1 MKILIRKSF
10 SQFIRE
16 AIPPLR
22 GARGGFCSCMINDK
36 CDESASDTPL
46 KGIITWKVLR
56 ANALCTIFSLFI
68 IASLAH
74 AQTQPTLHLRAEQQ
88 PLGAV
93 LEEFQ
98 RQSGIRLL
106 FANSMVDSFQV
117 SGALTGPPREVLNE
131 LLRSTPFYA
140 LQKSR
145 ELWVIAPR
153 DKAAKRFV
161 LSGTVIDAEDLHPLE
176 GAEIYI
182 PQSPVGAMT
191 DSLGRFELREVA
203 LGEHRVI
210 VKRIGYEDYAATLSV
225 AQDSA
230 AALNVVLAQ
239 KPVLAPEVV
248 VEEERL
254 AKTSPTILAQQV
266 LPKAQLT
273 LPPLRNDGEV
283 LELLHLQP
291 GVSRRD
297 AEDVFPHVE
306 GGSATEV
313 GIELDGMP
321 VFVPTY
327 SRNRRSIFSS
337 ATIQSLVLHRSGYSA
352 QFGEAMS
359 GIVALQSRAIRDVP
373 YRVHAAASSNGLALG
388 AKQHTE
394 KFGWLGFARVANL
407 DRELDWQNFS
417 ANDFY
422 NKLEYRPTENSSLAL
437 LALLSRGS
445 FTQSNSIA
453 SQYVTSHSLSLRY
466 ATNALALLLYHSG
479 LEGLQREAGIKMDFE
494 HALAP
499 ALQLKTGAHYLHL
512 ASRHYA
518 APDSVLPFKYLPGTF
533 NSPNEN
539 GVLLF
544 EQNARLFSPY
554 LELTS
559 AHQYWSST
567 IGVRVPMHMQS
578 RKAWGEPRLQF
589 TLKPHATLQ
598 LTLATGKYHQF
609 TDRSYASEVKSGDA
623 QGTGEYVIKALSQ
636 QPSHAWHWRAEIAQR
651 IHPEIIAAVA
661 AFKKSY
667 AFHDHFYLGRINYQ
681 IWQIPLA
688 SGRTTGTEFWL
699 AKTRGWFQGW
709 ISYTLHHQRYASA
722 GGASFRPYFHRGKI
736 FNAAFT
742 HYVLDRWQLKTS
754 YTSVSGF
761 PERDWISSRID
772 VRPDASAEEFAQTY
786 LTYDRPA
793 GSRTQFALGLSWL
806 FAGSDKPHTLELIGV
821 NMQEEER
828 TSRLLRSTFKL
839 WLGLQFFY

>member
-1 MKILIRKSF
+1 MVRWKLLNITVLLTLLSLTNF
-10 SQFIRE
+10 TS
-16 AIPPLR
+16 PL
-22 GARGGFCSCMINDK
+22 F
-36 CDESASDTPL
+36 
-46 KGIITWKVLR
+46 
-56 ANALCTIFSLFI
+56 
-68 IASLAH
+68 
-74 AQTQPTLHLRAEQQ
+74 AQTQPTIHLRAQQQ
-88 PLGAV
+88 PLGEV
-93 LEEFQ
+93 LVEFQ
-98 RQSGIRLL
+98 RQAGIRLL

-117 SGALTGPPREVLNE
+117 TGTLTGTPRDVLNE
-131 LLRSTPFYA
+131 LLRATPFHA

-153 DKAAKRFV
+153 DKSTKRLV

-182 PQSPVGAMT
+182 PQSPVGAIT
-191 DSLGRFELREVA
+191 DSLGRFQLREVA
-203 LGEHRVI
+203 LGEHRVV

-225 AQDSA
+225 AHDSA
-230 AALNVVLAQ
+230 RALNVVLAQ
-239 KPVLAPEVV
+239 KPVNAPEVV
-248 VEEERL
+248 VEEKRL

-283 LELLHLQP
+283 FELLHLQP

-306 GGSATEV
+306 GGGATEV

-337 ATIQSLVLHRSGYSA
+337 ATMQSLVLHRSGYRA

-359 GIVALQSRAIRDVP
+359 GIVALQSRAIREVP
-373 YRVHAAASSNGLALG
+373 YRMHAAASSNGIALG
-388 AKQHTE
+388 AKHRAE
-394 KFGWLGFARVANL
+394 KFGWLGLARVANL

-417 ANDFY
+417 ANDLF
-422 NKLEYRPTENSSLAL
+422 NKLEYRPNENSALTL

-453 SQYVTSHSLSLRY
+453 SQNALGHSLGLRY
-466 ATNALALLLYHSG
+466 ETRALALLLYHSG
-479 LEGLQREAGIKMDFE
+479 LAGLQREAGFKIDFE
-494 HALAP
+494 HQLLP
-499 ALQLKTGAHYLHL
+499 ALQFKTGAHYLNL
-512 ASRHYA
+512 ASRHFA
-518 APDSVLPFKYLPGTF
+518 APDSVLPFKYLPGVIV
-533 NSPNEN
+533 SPNEN

-544 EQNARLFSPY
+544 QQNARLLSPY
-554 LELTS
+554 IELTS
-559 AHQYWSST
+559 AHKYWSST
-567 IGVRVPMHMQS
+567 IGVRVPMHSQS
-578 RKAWGEPRLQF
+578 RKAWSEPRVQF

-623 QGTGEYVIKALSQ
+623 QGTGEYIIKALSQ

-651 IHPEIIAAVA
+651 IHPEIVAVFA
-661 AFKKSY
+661 AFKKKYS
-667 AFHDHFYLGRINYQ
+667 FSDHYYLGRINYQ

-688 SGRTTGTEFWL
+688 RGATTGTEFWL

-709 ISYTLHHQRYASA
+709 ISYTLHQQQYTSA
-722 GGASFRPYFHRGKI
+722 GGTSFRPYFHRGKI

-742 HYVLDRWQLKTS
+742 HYVLGRWQLKSS

-761 PERDWISSRID
+761 PERDWHPSRID

-806 FAGSDKPHTLELIGV
+806 FAGSDKPHTLELIGL
-821 NMQEEER
+821 NIQEEER
-828 TSRLLRSTFKL
+828 ASALLKGSFKL
-839 WLGLQFFY
+839 WAGLQIFY